1 MSDDLTGLELLYTTR
16 AMRRLGTDPVD
27 DDTVAKILDG
37 AIRGPSGANRMR
49 VRFGVVRDSDRKVR
63 IQALYEQ
70 GLKELYSMTPPPP
83 DPNDPA
89 GPPNFAAIK
98 TGDHLMEHLHEAP
111 VLLFVLGLPG
121 FMSTSFPI
129 AWQACLTARSY
140 GIGTTFTTAL
150 RFRQEEIDSI
160 LGIPE
165 DNPWEFHA
173 MLPLGV
179 PLGNWGLAKRPPV
192 NRFTYDETFG
202 NLVDWE
208 IDEPY
213 WNPAS

>member
-1 MSDDLTGLELLYTTR
+1 
-16 AMRRLGTDPVD
+16 
-27 DDTVAKILDG
+27 
-37 AIRGPSGANRMR
+37 
-49 VRFGVVRDSDRKVR
+49 
-63 IQALYEQ
+63 
-70 GLKELYSMTPPPP
+70 
-83 DPNDPA
+83 
-89 GPPNFAAIK
+89 
-98 TGDHLMEHLHEAP
+98 
-111 VLLFVLGLPG
+111 
-121 FMSTSFPI
+121 MSTSFPI

-140 GIGTTFTTAL
+140 GVGTTFTTAL